1 MSRKLK
7 RTNLFTKDL
16 NSLLYSYGDVAQ
28 PMQQTSHCLDELVT
42 AYLVD
47 ICNSALKTAQ
57 NSQRNK
63 IKLDDFKF
71 ALRKDPIK
79 LARAEELIAT
89 NKLIIEAK
97 KQFSETDNQTL
108 KRFRNNENDDEV
120 DAEDENDN
128 DNESDE
134 ERESHTKNIKNTSIS
149 NKIKRH
155 K

>member
-7 RTNLFTKDL
+7 RANLFTKDL
-16 NSLLYSYGDVAQ
+16 NSLLYAYGDVAQ

-47 ICNSALKTAQ
+47 VCNSALKTSQ

-71 ALRKDPIK
+71 VLRKDPIK

-108 KRFRNNENDDEV
+108 KKFGNNEIDKE
-120 DAEDENDN
+120 EEEENE
-128 DNESDE
+128 NEGVHE
-134 ERESHTKNIKNTSIS
+134 GASHTKNNKNTWIS
-149 NKIKRH
+149 NKNKRQ

>member
-71 ALRKDPIK
+71 ALRRDPIK

-120 DAEDENDN
+120 DAEDDN
-128 DNESDE
+128 ENESDE
-134 ERESHTKNIKNTSIS
+134 ERGSHTKNIKNTSIS
-149 NKIKRH
+149 NKIKGH